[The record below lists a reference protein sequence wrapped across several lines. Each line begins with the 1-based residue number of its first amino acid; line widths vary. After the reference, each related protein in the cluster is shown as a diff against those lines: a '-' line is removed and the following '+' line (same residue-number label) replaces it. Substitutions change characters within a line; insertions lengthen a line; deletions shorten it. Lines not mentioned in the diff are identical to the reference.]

1 MMSSI
6 LQQIKA
12 AKPDPNKPITHINPP
27 TVVPDRVMPL
37 KPGALEEIVVPET
50 EANPDKPKRTRR
62 KPSK

>member
-37 KPGALEEIVVPET
+37 KPGALETVVVPET
-50 EANPDKPKRTRR
+50 EANPTKPKKPKR